1 MKTQTKILEEELV
14 KNLCS
19 VEFRSKS
26 ETKRLIDEYTEKILA
41 NQLEKTTLAI
51 ADETNEARSNNESTS
66 RLTSLYLK
74 VVGKKPLDILERV
87 RKEVDN
93 VCYSELIYAGKTLAD
108 SGEMGARNVVVKR
121 IRQALT
127 KFTNNLDRE
136 FNK

>member
-74 VVGKKPLDILERV
+74 VVGKKPLDILETV